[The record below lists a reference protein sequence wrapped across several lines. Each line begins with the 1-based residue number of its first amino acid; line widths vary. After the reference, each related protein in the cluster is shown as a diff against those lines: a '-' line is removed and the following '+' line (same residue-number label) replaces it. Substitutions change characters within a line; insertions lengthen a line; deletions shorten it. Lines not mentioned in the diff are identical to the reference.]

1 MSKYS
6 HYEMCEKIFEQRY
19 KCNEQKQCYELYS
32 RTDMWNKLIEQQDK
46 ILELQEQSIRDNQN
60 WIEETTQLNQQLHD
74 LPKKIVGEIKKEL
87 YDCGKT
93 YLEDEPYI
101 EICIVQGIL
110 NTILK
115 KYGGD

>member
-1 MSKYS
+1 MK
-6 HYEMCEKIFEQRY
+6 CVKKIFGQRY
-19 KCNEQKQCYELYS
+19 KWNEQKQDYELYS

-46 ILELQEQSIRDNQN
+46 ILELQEQSIRDNQH
-60 WIEETTQLNQQLHD
+60 WIEETTQLNQELHD
-74 LPKKIVGEIKKEL
+74 LSKKIVGEIKKEL

-115 KYGGD
+115 KYGGEDEN

>member
-6 HYEMCEKIFEQRY
+6 HYEMCEKIFGQRY
-19 KCNEQKQCYELYS
+19 KWNEQKQDYELYS

-74 LPKKIVGEIKKEL
+74 LPKKIVREVENNFTEYLPLK
-87 YDCGKT
+87 DKT
-93 YLEDEPYI
+93 GAGFYAR
-101 EICIVQGIL
+101 L
-110 NTILK
+110 NAILK